1 MSSRSHIQA
10 FAKPFVL
17 RVLLCLVLVHAT
29 FTSYDFLASTTV
41 QNTSSMDNENI
52 EKLIKSKRNSSTER
66 NHKVESE
73 YESEFVTFSAGGGN
87 FGGYRR
93 LLDLLDVKSSA
104 LVRTNSATK
113 SVFSGCHLVL
123 GDTTN
128 YRNRKYSSSKR
139 FNRENHK
146 IYFENKK
153 RT

>member
-1 MSSRSHIQA
+1 M
-10 FAKPFVL
+10 
-17 RVLLCLVLVHAT
+17 HAT

-73 YESEFVTFSAGGGN
+73 FVTFSAGGGN

-93 LLDLLDVKSSA
+93 FLDLLDVKSSA
-104 LVRTNSATK
+104 LIRTNSATK

-128 YRNRKYSSSKR
+128 YRNRKYWV
-139 FNRENHK
+139 
-146 IYFENKK
+146 
-153 RT
+153 